1 MQPVQLSLMPD
12 QLPAPPLALMGQLP
26 VPQQEAAM
34 LLLARLIAAAAAAT
48 AAAAETGDC
57 DE

>member
-12 QLPAPPLALMGQLP
+12 QLPALLPALMGQLP
-26 VPQQEAAM
+26 APQAEAAM
-34 LLLARLIAAAAAAT
+34 SLLACLIAKAAAAT
-48 AAAAETGDC
+48 AAAAGTGDC